1 MPVTKDS
8 PQPAAEPQATQ
19 TQVVE
24 TGRHQGLVA
33 KFAARFGVEPSKM
46 LTTLKATAFKVK
58 DGEATN
64 EQLMALL
71 IVADQ
76 YGLNP
81 WTREIYAFPDSQRG
95 IVPIVGIDGW
105 CRLINEHPQF
115 DGVEFRDGPL
125 QGAVPE
131 WIECTIH
138 RKDRTHPTTTREY
151 FAECKRNT
159 GPWGSHPRRML
170 RHKALIQCGRIAFS
184 FVGIFDEDEGERIV
198 EATHVTSGPER
209 QRTVAIP
216 QARGSAPATPPADP
230 HAAEQDGER
239 EPGGDDVGQQAE
251 QPQPG
256 PKVDLDK
263 KIGKGVLQTLRNHLA
278 KKQIPESEFCH
289 AWTIEKLEDLPQVK
303 AGEAGSWITNY
314 KS

>member
-1 MPVTKDS
+1 MSNEPTAAT
-8 PQPAAEPQATQ
+8 PAPAAAAAPLAVASHEKSS
-19 TQVVE
+19 
-24 TGRHQGLVA
+24 LVA
-33 KFAARFGVEPSKM
+33 KFAARFGVEPNKM
-46 LTTLKATAFKVK
+46 VATLKATAFKVK

-115 DGVEFRDGPL
+115 DGVEFRDGPM

-138 RKDRTHPTTTREY
+138 RKDRAHPTTTREY

-170 RHKALIQCGRIAFS
+170 RHKALIQCARIAFS
-184 FVGIFDEDEGERIV
+184 FVGIYDEDEGERIV
-198 EATHVTSGPER
+198 EGTHTTTGPAR
-209 QRTVAIP
+209 TPTVA
-216 QARGSAPATPPADP
+216 
-230 HAAEQDGER
+230 
-239 EPGGDDVGQQAE
+239 V
-251 QPQPG
+251 PQPRAEVAQPTQAG
-256 PKVDLDK
+256 EDPGAGDAPTDPAQPGEPAAAAAKAEPDK
-263 KIGKGVLQTLRNHLA
+263 KIGKGVQQTLRNHLS
-278 KKQIPESEFCH
+278 KKKIPESEFCH
-289 AWTIEKLEDLPQVK
+289 AFGVEKLEDLPQAK
-303 AGEAGSWITNY
+303 AGEAGDWITKY
-314 KS
+314 DGGAGS

>member
-1 MPVTKDS
+1 MSEKNAAPEVATAPATPPVAAPSQQLEQMPM
-8 PQPAAEPQATQ
+8 
-19 TQVVE
+19 
-24 TGRHQGLVA
+24 RHTGLVA

-115 DGVEFRDGPL
+115 DGVEFRDGPM

-138 RKDRTHPTTTREY
+138 RKDRAHPTTTREY

-198 EATHVTSGPER
+198 EGSHVTVGADRPRS
-209 QRTVAIP
+209 VAIP
-216 QARGSAPATPPADP
+216 QARTTAQQPAEPSGEQEQESDAQHGEQP
-230 HAAEQDGER
+230 AAEQQPAQD
-239 EPGGDDVGQQAE
+239 PGR
-251 QPQPG
+251 
-256 PKVDLDK
+256 KV
-263 KIGKGVLQTLRNHLA
+263 GKGVLQTLRNHLSQ
-278 KKQIPESEFCH
+278 KQIPESEFCMQFG
-289 AWTIEKLEDLPQVK
+289 IQKMEDLLQSK
-303 AGEAGSWITNY
+303 AGVAGEWISKYQT
-314 KS
+314 S

>member
-1 MPVTKDS
+1 MTKDAAAPTQAPETAAAAAPAS
-8 PQPAAEPQATQ
+8 PAPAQQIEQVPQRAS
-19 TQVVE
+19 
-24 TGRHQGLVA
+24 GLVA
-33 KFAARFGVEPSKM
+33 KFAARFGVEPNKM
-46 LTTLKATAFKVK
+46 LATLKATCFKVK
-58 DGEATN
+58 DGEASN
-64 EQLMALL
+64 EQMMALL

-115 DGVEFRDGPL
+115 DGVEFKDGPL
-125 QGAVPE
+125 QGQVPE

-138 RKDRTHPTTTREY
+138 RKDRAHPTSTREY
-151 FAECKRNT
+151 FAECKRGT

-198 EATHVTSGPER
+198 EGNHTTSGPER
-209 QRTVAIP
+209 TRTVQVP
-216 QARGSAPATPPADP
+216 QARQPAGGGEPSPDVVVADT
-230 HAAEQDGER
+230 GEI
-239 EPGGDDVGQQAE
+239 VSE
-251 QPQPG
+251 QPAAAAKADDG
-256 PKVDLDK
+256 KT
-263 KIGKGVLQTLRNHLA
+263 IGKGVQQTLRNHLT

-289 AWTIEKLEDLPQVK
+289 AWEIEKLEDLPQAK
-303 AGEAGSWITNY
+303 AGAAGAWITDY